1 MRTVIIVQD
10 CTDKRQW
17 VAMDSKS
24 GARLLRL
31 QERYQLEAVCIR
43 LGWTFAAP
51 KPKLT
56 NAAKVK
62 RRVSARG
69 KLVPPRVISRR

>member
-17 VAMDSKS
+17 VAVDSKS

-31 QERYQLEAVCIR
+31 QERYQLEAVCMR

-51 KPKLT
+51 KLM
-56 NAAKVK
+56 NAAPVK
-62 RRVSARG
+62 R
-69 KLVPPRVISRR
+69 SRAN